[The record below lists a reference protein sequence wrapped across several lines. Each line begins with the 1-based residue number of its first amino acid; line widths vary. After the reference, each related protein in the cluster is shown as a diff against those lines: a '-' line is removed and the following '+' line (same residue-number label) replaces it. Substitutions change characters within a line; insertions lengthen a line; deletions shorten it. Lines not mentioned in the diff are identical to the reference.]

1 MLGLSREETT
11 VFMVVV
17 KGVLILDIL
26 DILKLCQQDWMQSV
40 RENGLK
46 HLDRWKDGI
55 VINQEG
61 RSCGQ
66 EEDQTKQVGGFF
78 QTLRW
83 RPGGVWS
90 VR

>member
-11 VFMVVV
+11 VLMEMV

-26 DILKLCQQDWMQSV
+26 DIQKLCQQDWIQSV

-61 RSCGQ
+61 ES
-66 EEDQTKQVGGFF
+66 
-78 QTLRW
+78 
-83 RPGGVWS
+83 
-90 VR
+90 